1 MKLVPCAICGGTPFI
16 EKRSL
21 ERPGGHGYRG
31 CNEYSAHCTTDRCP
45 YKRLPFST
53 DDIYCDEDKA
63 IKKLI
68 LIWNEEM
75 EHTLKLI
82 KENKYGY

>member
-21 ERPGGHGYRG
+21 EGPGGHGYRG
-31 CNEYSAHCTTDRCP
+31 CHEYSARCTTDRCP
-45 YKRLPFST
+45 YKRIPFSS
-53 DDIYCDEDKA
+53 DDIYSSEEEA
-63 IKKLI
+63 INMLVAM
-68 LIWNEEM
+68 WDEEM

-82 KENKYGY
+82 KEK